1 MGMGYVNNQ
10 GELENTGDSVQSAG
24 PTPVL
29 KDPVGLTSG
38 MGEGLMGAS
47 ADALADASGSAP
59 AQQGPPAPPTQKP
72 VFFQKLLGSLGLGLV
87 NAVRAGLETPLG
99 PNAFGQAATTAYNL
113 PEQDKQVAAARK
125 TALAQ
130 QQADQQKAELQTK
143 YGPEKEQ
150 TMMAQLHLNILHT
163 MANLRQ
169 MNQEYQ
175 FGATNAMASSF
186 SKMAEEGDVE
196 YAPNSGIT
204 DNFEEAQ

>member
-113 PEQDKQVAAARK
+113 PEQDKQVAASRK
-125 TALAQ
+125 TALMAQ
-130 QQADQQKAELQTK
+130 QAQQNELKDSDQMEQMRLAMGQVKLQQAKLLLQKTSDEVK
-143 YGPEKEQ
+143 
-150 TMMAQLHLNILHT
+150 
-163 MANLRQ
+163 
-169 MNQEYQ
+169 
-175 FGATNAMASSF
+175 F
-186 SKMAEEGDVE
+186 
-196 YAPNSGIT
+196 
-204 DNFEEAQ
+204 